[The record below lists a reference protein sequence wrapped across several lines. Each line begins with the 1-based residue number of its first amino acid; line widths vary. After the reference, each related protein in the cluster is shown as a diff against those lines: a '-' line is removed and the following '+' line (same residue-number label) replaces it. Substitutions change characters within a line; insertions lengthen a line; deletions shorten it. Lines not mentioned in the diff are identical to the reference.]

1 MQKRIPFKYSFEVK
15 DSYLSVTVSGHFS
28 LPDAMK
34 MYTESLEILVDKKL
48 DKLFFNVLKVKGT
61 VTTMDRFNLG
71 EFAAFESIKY
81 MGKGLL
87 WIAVTFYGKEPII
100 DHKRF
105 GELVARNRGL
115 NLKVTTD
122 KSEAFQFLGV
132 E

>member
-1 MQKRIPFKYSFEVK
+1 MQKRTPFKYSFEVN
-15 DSYLSVTVSGHFS
+15 DGYLSVTVSGHFS

-48 DKLFFNVLKVKGT
+48 VKLFFNVLKVKGK
-61 VTTMDRFNLG
+61 VKTMDRFYLG
-71 EFAAFESIKY
+71 EFAALESIKF

-87 WIAVTFYGKEPII
+87 RIAVAFYGKEPII

-122 KSEAFQFLGV
+122 KNEAFQFLGV
-132 E
+132 